1 MEVSY
6 GDMVIFPREPQYA
19 ANRFKILVVGRK
31 GSGRSALVRR
41 FKHNEFHEIM
51 EDLPLPEI
59 TVVVRAV
66 RGDIVKA
73 DLQIMELSNFV
84 TNDDPSNLAKVHI
97 AKHCLDV
104 NGLLLVYDTTSQ
116 ETFEEICNALP
127 SLQRM
132 IAPDVDI
139 CLVGTKAD
147 LSDAREIS
155 FVDAEK
161 KSQALGFSLFETS
174 AVTGIN
180 CEELILEILDKL
192 SERRAEVREYL
203 TEKDKVC
210 ESLPSSDFIP

>member
-1 MEVSY
+1 MDISY

-19 ANRFKILVVGRK
+19 ANRFKILVVGRS

-59 TVVVRAV
+59 TVVVRAI

-84 TNDDPSNLAKVHI
+84 ANDDPSNLAKVHI

-104 NGLLLVYDTTSQ
+104 NGLLLVYDTTNQ
-116 ETFEEICNALP
+116 DAFGEICDALP

-132 IAPDVDI
+132 
-139 CLVGTKAD
+139 T
-147 LSDAREIS
+147 R
-155 FVDAEK
+155 
-161 KSQALGFSLFETS
+161 SQEVSGCGVLAF
-174 AVTGIN
+174 
-180 CEELILEILDKL
+180 
-192 SERRAEVREYL
+192 RAERNR
-203 TEKDKVC
+203 DKIGEMHDSRAV
-210 ESLPSSDFIP
+210 